1 LQGAE
6 ARIYRLNE
14 QLKGIFHSDLFRL
27 PEDTNN
33 MTATEV
39 NARRAEKVQSI
50 TPVVNRLYDELFSII
65 ITRTLF
71 LLVDNGVIP
80 PYPPELQGQDFNV
93 EYTTKLDSMMK
104 AVEVESVM
112 RSIQQAA
119 GIYEIAMNV
128 PKLNSIINVDQA
140 VKDIFTSNNV
150 SNKVIYSER
159 ETEEIQQKEA
169 EAQAQAA
176 QQQQMMD
183 KLGPID
189 PLKAAEEGSL
199 AQQMEGQEI

>member
-1 LQGAE
+1 
-6 ARIYRLNE
+6 
-14 QLKGIFHSDLFRL
+14 
-27 PEDTNN
+27 
-33 MTATEV
+33 MTATEI

-112 RSIQQAA
+112 RSIQQAT
-119 GIYEIAMNV
+119 GIYAAVAET
-128 PKLNSIINVDQA
+128 PKINSIINVDKA
-140 VKDIFTSNNV
+140 IKNIFVANNTSNEI
-150 SNKVIYSER
+150 IYSEQ
-159 ETEEIQQKEA
+159 ETEAIQQKEA

-176 QQQQMMD
+176 KQQQMLD

-189 PLKAAEEGSL
+189 PLKAAEEGSI